1 MEGLLTGLSRPLPVV
16 LIVATVLSANAA
28 FSDLPEQE
36 VRRAIADGVKLFEA
50 ENLPRLMAMVSDS
63 YRSGPM
69 TKEAIRLQLLG
80 IFQANRELHVTLK
93 IREIRL
99 RGDLVFVRFGG
110 QVTGQP
116 LLWPYRVVIFEWQDL
131 VEVGRRE
138 GTVWRLY
145 GDQQ

>member
-1 MEGLLTGLSRPLPVV
+1 VPQSRWRRVSVLLLIHSILFTGAASSNSLEDEIRER
-16 LIVATVLSANAA
+16 VA
-28 FSDLPEQE
+28 E
-36 VRRAIADGVKLFEA
+36 GVKTFEA
-50 ENLPRLMAMVSDS
+50 EDLPRLMAMVSDG

-69 TKEAIRLQLLG
+69 RKEAIRLQLLG

>member
-1 MEGLLTGLSRPLPVV
+1 MGRSLRRSV
-16 LIVATVLSANAA
+16 LIAVSLVPLLISATASSTSHDV
-28 FSDLPEQE
+28 EIRQ
-36 VRRAIADGVKLFEA
+36 AIAEGVKAFEA
-50 ENLPRLMAMVSDS
+50 GDLPRLMAMVSES
-63 YRSGPM
+63 YRSGPI
-69 TKEAIRLQLLG
+69 TKEGIRLQLLG
-80 IFQANRELHVTLK
+80 IFQANRELHVSLK

-110 QVTGQP
+110 EVTGRP
-116 LLWPYRVVIFEWQDL
+116 LLWPYRVVIFEWEDL

>member
-1 MEGLLTGLSRPLPVV
+1 VSQRRHS
-16 LIVATVLSANAA
+16 VLSFLVTTLLLLAA
-28 FSDLPEQE
+28 TASSTSHDGEIRQ
-36 VRRAIADGVKLFEA
+36 RITDGVKAFEA
-50 ENLPRLMAMVSDS
+50 EDLPRLMAMVSDS
-63 YRSGPM
+63 YRSGLM
-69 TKEAIRLQLLG
+69 TKERIRLQLLG

>member
-1 MEGLLTGLSRPLPVV
+1 VPQSRWRQVSVLLLIHSILFTGAASSNSAEDEIRPL
-16 LIVATVLSANAA
+16 VAA
-28 FSDLPEQE
+28 
-36 VRRAIADGVKLFEA
+36 GVALFEA
-50 ENLPRLMAMVSDS
+50 EDLSRLMAMVSDS
-63 YRSGPM
+63 DRSGPM
-69 TKEAIRLQLLG
+69 TKERIRFQLLG

-99 RGDLVFVRFGG
+99 RGDLVFFRFGG

-131 VEVGRRE
+131 VEMGRRE

>member
-1 MEGLLTGLSRPLPVV
+1 MPQSRWRRVSVLLLLIHSILFTGAASSNSLEDEIRER
-16 LIVATVLSANAA
+16 VA
-28 FSDLPEQE
+28 E
-36 VRRAIADGVKLFEA
+36 GVKAFEA
-50 ENLPRLMAMVSDS
+50 EDLPRLMAMISDG

-69 TKEAIRLQLLG
+69 RKEAIRLQLLG

>member
-1 MEGLLTGLSRPLPVV
+1 MLSFLVTTLLLLA
-16 LIVATVLSANAA
+16 ATASSTSHDV
-28 FSDLPEQE
+28 EIRQ
-36 VRRAIADGVKLFEA
+36 RIAEGVKLFET
-50 ENLPRLMAMVSDS
+50 EDLPRLMALVSDS